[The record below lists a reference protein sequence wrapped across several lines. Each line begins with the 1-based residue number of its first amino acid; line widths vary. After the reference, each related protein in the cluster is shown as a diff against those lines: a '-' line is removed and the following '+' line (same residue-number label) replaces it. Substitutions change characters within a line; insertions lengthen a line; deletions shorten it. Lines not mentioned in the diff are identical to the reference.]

1 MLAGALALGAI
12 PETVITFADC
22 WPWIAGS
29 LAIVLLL
36 SGIDDLI
43 PVLICYAFKNSRK
56 RTDPGAST
64 SPARPAGAEDERR
77 IAIFIPCWK
86 ESEVIEKMVRHNLSA
101 IRYRNFDVFVGAYP
115 NDEATIAATRK
126 LASVFRNVHVAEC
139 PHPGPTSKAD
149 CLNWIYQR
157 MLLHEEQ
164 NALRF
169 DTVVLHDA
177 EDLIHPDALATI
189 NRERCRYAMVQV
201 PVLPLATRLNEVT
214 HGVYCDEFAE
224 FQTIDMP
231 ARQLSGSFIPSNGV
245 GTGFAREILE
255 SLAAERHNLVFD
267 ARSLTEDYE
276 IGVSIHRAGYPQ
288 CFVPLARGDRGLIV
302 TREYFPR
309 TAASA
314 IRQRTRW
321 VTGIALQCWERGG
334 WSGPFWTRYWFWR
347 DRKGLLA
354 NPLSFLVNVL
364 FGIGLIDLFAS
375 TAAHR
380 RWVFAIENHWVVILC
395 TLTLLLQCLRLAI
408 RMACVG
414 RIYGWIFAL
423 GAPLR
428 CFHGNFVNGCASV
441 MAMWLYARARLARKP
456 LVWLKTEHAYPSREA
471 LLLQR
476 RELEDVLVDAGY
488 IRHEEMIQIK
498 AGMPAGMELA
508 EYLLVLGS
516 LSDEDL
522 CNALS
527 LQSGVPST
535 RVDHRQVKLRVARSL
550 PAHLEKRFGVVPFH
564 VDSGRL
570 LVASR
575 RVPSSAVLDE
585 MKGYTRLQIEPQLV
599 TRKNYDELRSLLY
612 S

>member
-1 MLAGALALGAI
+1 LLAGAFVPDGT
-12 PETVITFADC
+12 PEIVITFTAY

-29 LAIVLLL
+29 LAIILLV
-36 SGIDDLI
+36 SGLDDLV
-43 PVLICYAFKNSRK
+43 PVLICAWK
-56 RTDPGAST
+56 RIGNKGAGENACST
-64 SPARPAGAEDERR
+64 VTDERR

-86 ESEVIEKMVRHNLSA
+86 ESDVIEKMVRHNLSA

-115 NDEATIAATRK
+115 NDQATVAATRK
-126 LASVFRNVHVAEC
+126 LAGVFRNVHVAEC

-157 MLLHEEQ
+157 MLLHEDH
-164 NALRF
+164 NAVRF

-177 EDLIHPDALATI
+177 EDLIHPDSLATI
-189 NRERCRYAMVQV
+189 NRERSRYAMVQI
-201 PVLPLATRLNEVT
+201 PVLPLETRIHEVT

-255 SLAAERHNLVFD
+255 DLASERHNVVFD

-276 IGVSIHRAGYPQ
+276 IGVCIHRAGYPQ
-288 CFVPLARGDRGLIV
+288 TFVPLCRGERGLVV

-309 TAASA
+309 TASSA

-321 VTGIALQCWERGG
+321 VTGIVLQCWERNG
-334 WSGPFWTRYWFWR
+334 WNGPCWTRYWFWR

-354 NPLSFLVNVL
+354 NPLSFLVNIL
-364 FGIGLIDLFAS
+364 FGIGMVDLLAS

-380 RWVFAIENHWVVILC
+380 RWLFAIENPWVAALC
-395 TLTLLLQCLRLAI
+395 SLTLLLQCIRLAI
-408 RMACVG
+408 RMHCVG
-414 RIYGWIFAL
+414 KLYGWAFAA
-423 GAPLR
+423 GVPLR

-441 MAMWLYARARLARKP
+441 AAIWVYARARLARKP

-476 RELEDVLVDAGY
+476 RELDDVLVSCGY
-488 IRHEEMIQIK
+488 ITHEQLLQAK
-498 AGMPAGMELA
+498 ANMPPGVDLA
-508 EYLLVLGS
+508 EYLLAQGT
-516 LSDEDL
+516 LSDEEL
-522 CNALS
+522 CSALS
-527 LQSGVPST
+527 LQSGVPSA
-535 RVDHRQVKLRVARSL
+535 RVDHRRVKPRVARSL
-550 PAHLEKRFGVVPFH
+550 PAHLEKRFGVVPFN
-564 VDSGRL
+564 VESGRL
-570 LVASR
+570 MVASP
-575 RVPSSAVLDE
+575 RVPSAAELDE
-585 MKGYTRLQIEPQLV
+585 MKSYTRLQIEPQLV
-599 TRKNYDELRSLLY
+599 TRQNYEELRSLLY